1 MSSKNNST
9 LLDQFKDLLARSK
22 DWATLELE
30 YAKLTAAEK
39 LTMLA
44 GLACTGA
51 VCLLFGITALIMF
64 GISLAFL
71 FKEIM
76 GFALS
81 FLAAGGCVLVLLAII
96 YFLREKIIINPIA
109 RIITKILLK

>member
-1 MSSKNNST
+1 MTKST
-9 LLDQFKDLLARSK
+9 LLDQFKDLLAQSK
-22 DWATLELE
+22 DWASLELE

-71 FKEIM
+71 FQEIM
-76 GFALS
+76 GDALS
-81 FLAAGGCVLVLLAII
+81 FLAAGGCIIVLMVIVYLLK
-96 YFLREKIIINPIA
+96 EKIILNPIA
-109 RIITKILLK
+109 KILTKILLK

>member
-1 MSSKNNST
+1 MSNNT
-9 LLDQFKDLLARSK
+9 LLDQFKEMLARSK
-22 DWATLELE
+22 DWAALELE

-39 LTMLA
+39 LTLLA
-44 GLACTGA
+44 GLTCTGA

-76 GFALS
+76 GYALA
-81 FLAAGGCVLVLLAII
+81 FLAAGGCIIVLMVVI
-96 YFLREKIIINPIA
+96 YLLREKIILNPIA
-109 RIITKILLK
+109 RILTKILLK

>member
-1 MSSKNNST
+1 MSNNT
-9 LLDQFKDLLARSK
+9 LLDQLKKLIARSK

-39 LTMLA
+39 LTLLA

-71 FKEIM
+71 FKEIL

-96 YFLREKIIINPIA
+96 YCLREKIIINPIA